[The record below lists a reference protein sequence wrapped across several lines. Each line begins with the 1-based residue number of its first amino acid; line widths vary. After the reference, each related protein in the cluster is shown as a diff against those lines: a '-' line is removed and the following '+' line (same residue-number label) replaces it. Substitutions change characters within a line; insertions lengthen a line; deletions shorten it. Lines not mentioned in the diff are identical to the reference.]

1 MYEALG
7 LFVGVIGTAI
17 AIYQAAII
25 NESKKRKNE
34 LQYLFAGINAA
45 AVQKQKAWQNQISLL
60 PKPSTPDEWA
70 VAHAYIRARDDMA
83 EIANLTSALEGT
95 IDPDNSAIVAMMDKY
110 KAIVD
115 KNNLMN
121 PPTGFESV
129 AKSAHKSSQHDAS
142 KAGAS
147 A

>member
-1 MYEALG
+1 MFEAVG
-7 LFVGVIGTAI
+7 LLVGIIGTAI

-45 AVQKQKAWQNQISLL
+45 AVQKQQAWQNQIALL
-60 PKPSTPDEWA
+60 RKPSTPEEWEI
-70 VAHAYIRARDDMA
+70 AHAYIRARDDVS

-110 KAIVD
+110 RTIVD

-121 PPTGFESV
+121 PPTGFEAA
-129 AKSAHKSSQHDAS
+129 AKRANNSMQPTAT
-142 KAGAS
+142 AS
-147 A
+147 AD

>member
-1 MYEALG
+1 MFEAVG
-7 LFVGVIGTAI
+7 LLVGIIGTAI

-45 AVQKQKAWQNQISLL
+45 AVQKQQAWQNQIALL
-60 PKPSTPDEWA
+60 RKPSTPEEWEI
-70 VAHAYIRARDDMA
+70 AHAYIRARDDVS

-110 KAIVD
+110 KTIVD

-121 PPTGFESV
+121 PPTGFEAA
-129 AKSAHKSSQHDAS
+129 AKRANNSMQPTAT
-142 KAGAS
+142 AS
-147 A
+147 AD

>member
-1 MYEALG
+1 MFEAFG
-7 LFVGVIGTAI
+7 LIVGIIGTAI

-45 AVQKQKAWQNQISLL
+45 AIQKEKAWQNQIALL
-60 PKPSTPDEWA
+60 PKPSTPEEWA
-70 VAHAYIRARDDMA
+70 VAHAYVRARDDMA
-83 EIANLTSALEGT
+83 EIASLTIALEGT
-95 IDPDNSAIVAMMDKY
+95 IDPDNSAIVSMMDKY

-121 PPTGFESV
+121 PPTGFETV
-129 AKSAHKSSQHDAS
+129 AKSANKSSHQDAS
-142 KAGAS
+142 EAGAS

>member
-1 MYEALG
+1 MFEIISL
-7 LFVGVIGTAI
+7 LVGIIGTAT
-17 AIYQAAII
+17 AIYQTAII
-25 NESKKRKNE
+25 NESRKRKNE

-45 AVQKQKAWQNQISLL
+45 AVQKQQTWQNQIALL
-60 PKPSTPDEWA
+60 PPPSTLEESR
-70 VAHAYIRARDDMA
+70 VAHAYIRARDDVA

-121 PPTGFESV
+121 PPTGFEEAARGVSHSKQSSPNASV
-129 AKSAHKSSQHDAS
+129 D
-142 KAGAS
+142 
-147 A
+147 